1 MLRSLP
7 YGRWTGERAS
17 HVTFTFPVACLA
29 TRQNMNSLALLS
41 HCYDCENIFF
51 VFIIHVVCLDGVHI
65 PVATLYVM
73 RIQMFRSW
81 LSIAGNWKINLS
93 LILHQSQCKEFFMQ
107 IFIWICPPT
116 WLSGTVSHSLYR
128 DGPRPLYLFIKRM
141 ISRSHPQRWAL
152 DISHAS
158 FNGQIILAGFW

>member
-1 MLRSLP
+1 MFPPS
-7 YGRWTGERAS
+7 GSWTAKRVS

-29 TRQNMNSLALLS
+29 TQRNMNSLSLLS
-41 HCYDCENIFF
+41 LCYDCENIFF
-51 VFIIHVVCLDGVHI
+51 FVFISHVVCLDGVHI
-65 PVATLYVM
+65 PVVPHYVM

-93 LILHQSQCKEFFMQ
+93 VTLHQSLCRKFHMQ
-107 IFIWICPPT
+107 IFTWISPPT
-116 WLSGTVSHSLYR
+116 SLR
-128 DGPRPLYLFIKRM
+128 EAVRHLLFCDWSRPLYLFIKRM
-141 ISRSHPQRWAL
+141 ISSRHPQRWAL

>member
-1 MLRSLP
+1 MDRRACQPRYFHFSSCMLSDTAEYELARFIVSLLWLWK
-7 YGRWTGERAS
+7 Y
-17 HVTFTFPVACLA
+17 F
-29 TRQNMNSLALLS
+29 
-41 HCYDCENIFF
+41 FF

-93 LILHQSQCKEFFMQ
+93 LILHQSQCREFFMQ